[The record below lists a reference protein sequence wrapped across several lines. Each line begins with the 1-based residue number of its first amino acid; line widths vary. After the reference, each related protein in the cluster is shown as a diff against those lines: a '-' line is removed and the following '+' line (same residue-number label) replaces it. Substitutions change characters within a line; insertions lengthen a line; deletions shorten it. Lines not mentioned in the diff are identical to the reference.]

1 MKRPLG
7 CILLGWLLL
16 AASPAQ
22 AFLPAGQKDLAPVE
36 EIVRE
41 VAADS
46 GYFDLDFQ
54 VAPGQV
60 ATVASTDLA
69 PPRMVIGSPSADAQ
83 DPFSASTSRLF
94 RMVANQQYHDRLLHV
109 ELDGGGAGVDLYV
122 GRDSNGNRAPDVAE
136 VMCKLT
142 DAGPA
147 DHCALK
153 AFDNNHW
160 VMAHRRSG
168 ATTELN
174 LRWYYMYYAYVERD
188 EAGDMQENA
197 ARVSAPGRS
206 DAQGRFPV
214 RFAYPNSGMAPG
226 DVRLARV
233 RVTSG
238 GQVTERLLR
247 VVRTGTTQVQTNPLL
262 AEVLGPTT
270 VRLAPGEAH
279 REIAVVL
286 PGGSREVYLY
296 MDQVGQGSVGFWVRP
311 IEDSWSGPRLP
322 PAPPPAD
329 PGSYAASRDPSVP
342 NRMSIGFVGPL
353 PSLWY
358 ATPVN
363 YSAYPITVKLG
374 AQLGFE
380 PELPPVVK
388 SGSYYNPERGGH
400 GAFIYRAGTTPVMLW
415 YTYDTQG
422 DPTWYYAQGS
432 HTGLMTPMKLY
443 RAAWLGDRQRLY
455 PVGLVSLR
463 ADTAGSLVFDYEID
477 GERGVEILSP
487 FLAGCPQVAGA
498 PLDASGHWFDPA
510 FAGTGYSVQVHP
522 NYEFISAFV
531 YDELGRPRF
540 LVAERGGAFDADD
553 DTLVLEQLQGFS
565 PLGEHVAPIRN
576 PVGLLQRRYQDGRLA
591 EVSIDAEF
599 SGTIPGAWDSLH
611 AVQPLSATQGCD
623 P

>member
-7 CILLGWLLL
+7 CTLLGWLLF
-16 AASPAQ
+16 AASPAD
-22 AFLPAGQKDLAPVE
+22 AFLSASQKSLEPAE

-41 VAADS
+41 VASDS
-46 GYFDLDFQ
+46 GYFDLDFL
-54 VAPGQV
+54 VAPDQV
-60 ATVASTDLA
+60 ATVATTDLA
-69 PPRMVIGSPSADAQ
+69 PPRLVIASLQADAQ
-83 DPFSASTSRLF
+83 DPFSASSSRLF
-94 RMVANQQYHDRLLHV
+94 RMVTTQQYYDRVLHV
-109 ELDGGGAGVDLYV
+109 ELEGAGAGVDLYV
-122 GRDSNGNRAPDVAE
+122 GSDANGNNAPDAAE
-136 VMCKLT
+136 VVCKVT

-147 DHCALK
+147 DHCAFK
-153 AFDNNHW
+153 AFNNNHW
-160 VMAHRRSG
+160 VMAHRRTG
-168 ATTELN
+168 ATTEVK
-174 LRWYYMYYAYVERD
+174 LRWYYIYYGYVERD
-188 EAGDMQENA
+188 EPGQMQENA

-206 DAQGRFPV
+206 DADGRFPV

-238 GQVTERLLR
+238 GQVIERLIR
-247 VVRTGTTQVQTNPLL
+247 VVRTGTTQVQTNPML

-286 PGGSREVYLY
+286 PEGSREVYLY

-311 IEDSWSGPRLP
+311 MEEPWTGPRLP
-322 PAPPPAD
+322 SAPSPSD
-329 PGSYAASRDPSVP
+329 PGSYAASRDPTAS
-342 NRMSIGFVGPL
+342 NRMSIAFVGPL

-374 AQLGFE
+374 AQASFE

-388 SGSYYNPERGGH
+388 SGSYYNPRRGGH
-400 GAFIYRAGTTPVMLW
+400 GAFLYRSGSTPVMLW

-432 HTGLMTPMKLY
+432 HTGWMTPMRLY

-463 ADTAGSLVFDYEID
+463 ADNAGSLIFDYEID
-477 GERGVEILSP
+477 GERGVETLSP
-487 FLAGCPQVAGA
+487 FLTGCPQVAGT

-522 NYEFISAFV
+522 NYEFISAFI
-531 YDELGRPRF
+531 YDQLGRPRF
-540 LVAERGGAFDADD
+540 LVAERGGAFDAGN

-565 PLGEHVAPIRN
+565 PLGEHVTPVRS
-576 PVGLLQRRYQDGRLA
+576 PVGLLQRRYQDGQLA
-591 EVSIDAEF
+591 EVSIAAEF
-599 SGTIPGAWDSLH
+599 SGTIPGAWNSLH
-611 AVQPLSATQGCD
+611 VVRPLSATQGCD

>member
-7 CILLGWLLL
+7 YTLLGWLLF
-16 AASPAQ
+16 AASPAD
-22 AFLPAGQKDLAPVE
+22 AFLSASQKSLEPAE

-41 VAADS
+41 VASDS
-46 GYFDLDFQ
+46 GYFDLDFL
-54 VAPGQV
+54 VAPDQV
-60 ATVASTDLA
+60 ATVATTDLA
-69 PPRMVIGSPSADAQ
+69 PPRLVIASLQADAQ
-83 DPFSASTSRLF
+83 DPFSASSSRLF
-94 RMVANQQYHDRLLHV
+94 RMVTTQQYYDRVLHV
-109 ELDGGGAGVDLYV
+109 ELEGAGAGVDLYV
-122 GRDSNGNRAPDVAE
+122 GSDANGNNAPDAAE
-136 VMCKLT
+136 VVCKVT

-147 DHCALK
+147 DHCAFK
-153 AFDNNHW
+153 AFNNNHW
-160 VMAHRRSG
+160 VMAHRRTG
-168 ATTELN
+168 ATTEVK
-174 LRWYYMYYAYVERD
+174 LRWYYIYYGYVERD
-188 EAGDMQENA
+188 EPGQMQENA

-206 DAQGRFPV
+206 DADGRFPV

-238 GQVTERLLR
+238 GQVIERLIR
-247 VVRTGTTQVQTNPLL
+247 VVRTGTTQVQTNPML

-286 PGGSREVYLY
+286 PEGSREVYLY

-311 IEDSWSGPRLP
+311 MEEPWTGPRLP
-322 PAPPPAD
+322 SAPSPSD
-329 PGSYAASRDPSVP
+329 PGSYAASRDPTAS
-342 NRMSIGFVGPL
+342 NRMSIAFVGPL

-358 ATPVN
+358 ATPV
-363 YSAYPITVKLG
+363 
-374 AQLGFE
+374 
-380 PELPPVVK
+380 
-388 SGSYYNPERGGH
+388 
-400 GAFIYRAGTTPVMLW
+400 
-415 YTYDTQG
+415 
-422 DPTWYYAQGS
+422 TWYYAQGS
-432 HTGLMTPMKLY
+432 HTGLSTPMRLY

-463 ADTAGSLVFDYEID
+463 ADNAGSLIFDYDID
-477 GERGVEILSP
+477 GERGVETLSP
-487 FLAGCPQVAGA
+487 FLTGCPQVAGT

-540 LVAERGGAFDADD
+540 LVAERGGAFDAGN

-565 PLGEHVAPIRN
+565 PLGEHVAPVRS
-576 PVGLLQRRYQDGRLA
+576 PVGLLQRRYQDGQLA
-591 EVSIDAEF
+591 EVSIAAEF
-599 SGTIPGAWDSLH
+599 SGTIPGAWNSLH
-611 AVQPLSATQGCD
+611 VVRPLSATQGCD